1 MKKEKDEDL
10 DKLFKKGLED
20 PVNEPAYR
28 GVDWDAMEQMLD
40 KGKKRP
46 AIVFWLPVIGSAAA
60 LILIFLGYLLLKP
73 QVVKPGKQD
82 QMAVTHRSKPTPNA
96 HHNIDDLKKD
106 NTGISGEP
114 GRKVADST
122 KQQMRATAEYA
133 GTHARKEQGQK
144 SKSFFTLSS
153 GKGRRDSAGDGLG
166 HALKGA
172 GSLAVNKTAVSA
184 LPANAGSLPVIA
196 NNGIPDKK
204 ELSADDH
211 KKGPGDVDSTVKVIA
226 SSQAK
231 QKDTLAANVLAAK
244 PAIVPKLKPV
254 NKQKLGNRPQFA
266 VSVLASSDLNGVN
279 SSFQQSKI
287 GGNFGAL
294 FSVTFAKKWTITTG
308 ATYDIKPY
316 MTGFDNYHT
325 AYEFKTN
332 PSSVDAN
339 CRMLDIP
346 ININYQVYSHQA
358 NRITLGTGLSSY
370 FMLREDY
377 KFNYADPYTT
387 SGPTNYTVINKNR
400 NILSVLNIDA
410 TYTHQ
415 INSKVGITVQPYF
428 KIPLSDV
435 GVSQVRLQ
443 SSGVALGFSWN
454 INTSPKPK

>member
-28 GVDWDAMEQMLD
+28 DVDWDAMEQMLD

-46 AIVFWLPVIGSAAA
+46 VIVFWLPVIGSAAA
-60 LILIFLGYLLLKP
+60 LVLIFLGYLLLKP

-82 QMAVTHRSKPTPNA
+82 QMAVTHRAKPTPN
-96 HHNIDDLKKD
+96 NIDNSKKD
-106 NTGISGEP
+106 NTGISGDP
-114 GRKVADST
+114 ARKVADSI
-122 KQQMRATAEYA
+122 KQQIRATAEYA
-133 GTHARKEQGQK
+133 GTPARKEHGQK

-153 GKGRRDSAGDGLG
+153 GKGRRDTTGYGLG
-166 HALKGA
+166 HTVKGTNLVA
-172 GSLAVNKTAVSA
+172 ANNPVVNAQPV
-184 LPANAGSLPVIA
+184 NAGSLPVIA
-196 NNGIPDKK
+196 NNNIPDKK
-204 ELSADDH
+204 ELSAADH
-211 KKGPGDVDSTVKVIA
+211 KKEPGNVDTTVKAMA

-231 QKDTLAANVLAAK
+231 QKDSVAANTLAAK
-244 PAIVPKLKPV
+244 PDIAPKLKPV
-254 NKQKLGNRPQFA
+254 NKQKIGNRPQFA

-279 SSFQQSKI
+279 SSFQQSRI

-325 AYEFKTN
+325 AYQFKTN

-346 ININYQVYSHQA
+346 LNINYQVYSHQA

-377 KFNYADPYTT
+377 KFNYADPYVA

-415 INSKVGITVQPYF
+415 INSKVGVAVQPYF

-454 INTSPKPK
+454 INASPKPK